1 MLEKINHSFWDSY
14 VKADELERH
23 DLLET
28 LPLFKGMDKKSHT
41 VKTVLSATLLQS
53 YFDDLIEYIGTVNE
67 ENAVK

>member
-1 MLEKINHSFWDSY
+1 MLEQINNSFWDRY
-14 VKADELERH
+14 VKANELERH

-28 LPLFKGMDKKSHT
+28 LPLFKNMDNKSHT

-53 YFDDLIEYIGTVNE
+53 YFDDLIEYMGTLNE

>member
-14 VKADELERH
+14 AKADELERH